1 MFSMVIAFLQ
11 VSKASD
17 IKCSFKK
24 EQKQK
29 TKFRLPKKYEIEAK
43 MNWQKQQLNN
53 TALEEV
59 KQRDILM
66 ALDRNDVTLLSFKI
80 KLSRRKNIIL
90 FMVVT
95 SSVTGNFLI
104 ICTNSRAEMKNWG
117 AVKKQLA

>member
-1 MFSMVIAFLQ
+1 MVIAFLQ

-24 EQKQK
+24 KKKKK
-29 TKFRLPKKYEIEAK
+29 TKFRLRKKYEIETK

-66 ALDRNDVTLLSFKI
+66 ALDRNDVILLSFKI

>member
-1 MFSMVIAFLQ
+1 MVIAFLH

-17 IKCSFKK
+17 IKCSLKK
-24 EQKQK
+24 KNKAKQE
-29 TKFRLPKKYEIEAK
+29 TKFRLRKKYEIETK

-66 ALDRNDVTLLSFKI
+66 ALDRNDVILLSFKI

-90 FMVVT
+90 FVVVS